1 MQLQNSQN
9 SNKSTLLN
17 YPIAQRSL
25 ASGAPRSD
33 DPTGQRQETGE
44 VACDGAA
51 DGVARRRRGLRRKG
65 GRLRDLRDEPHQS
78 MLLVGPRVNRR

>member
-25 ASGAPRSD
+25 ESGALGSD
-33 DPTGQRQETGE
+33 DPTGQRKETGE
-44 VACDGAA
+44 TAYDGAA
-51 DGVARRRRGLRRKG
+51 AAKLVDGGFTG
-65 GRLRDLRDEPHQS
+65 DENGTN
-78 MLLVGPRVNRR
+78 VTA